1 MLLFVSFY
9 KRYFQIKRDV
19 LHLSIKHFRE
29 IRKIH
34 RVLEKRFAR
43 RLPSQT
49 GSSPPAKKSV
59 FWLDFTDFTETV
71 DFHLN

>member
-1 MLLFVSFY
+1 M
-9 KRYFQIKRDV
+9 KRDV

-29 IRKIH
+29 IRNIH

-59 FWLDFTDFTETV
+59 SWLDFTDFTETV

>member
-34 RVLEKRFAR
+34 RVLEKD
-43 RLPSQT
+43 LP
-49 GSSPPAKKSV
+49 
-59 FWLDFTDFTETV
+59 V
-71 DFHLN
+71 DCLIKLEVHCQSRKVYFGWISRISRKLLI